1 MYRIIYNWII
11 LHFIRLGLREKH
23 ISCHYSP
30 RRSSPVQRHI
40 FHATYQYKTSIFDE
54 MHLTIASI

>member
-40 FHATYQYKTSIFDE
+40 FHATYNISIKQAYS
-54 MHLTIASI
+54 MKCT

>member
-11 LHFIRLGLREKH
+11 LHFIRLGLREKN
-23 ISCHYSP
+23 IFSPKLNDTYSM
-30 RRSSPVQRHI
+30 QLI
-40 FHATYQYKTSIFDE
+40 TDQYKTSIFFE

>member
-23 ISCHYSP
+23 IFCHFSL
-30 RRSSPVQRHI
+30 RRSLPFQRHV
-40 FHATYQYKTSIFDE
+40 FHPTYNISIKQAYS
-54 MHLTIASI
+54 MKCT